1 MMDAAAA
8 ASSPDV
14 GSSRNSTSGFDSSAM
29 ARESLR
35 FCPPDR
41 PEKNAFPTFV
51 SAQPVSPM
59 VASTA
64 STRAVFS
71 SLGMSKYRSA
81 ANATVSRHVRN
92 AQCLS
97 CCGTVAQNFVKMSLF
112 IVSPLSRTS
121 PTESPFLLSSV
132 RRSMRHVFPAPEGPM
147 IARTSP
153 LFTLPVMPWRIV
165 LIGFFAMDRE
175 TKSCTFPVNSTR
187 SSTEYLTSL
196 NVSCEFFAWFDD
208 RSSSAG
214 FDPRD
219 AIFLILIFCRDSGST
234 ESAMA
239 RRSVCF
245 FLPQVLVRRAVRARR
260 VERDAPHSV
269 TAE

>member
-1 MMDAAAA
+1 MAMFAATARSFKNFMMDAAAA

-132 RRSMRHVFPAPEGPM
+132 RRSMRHVFPAPEGPH
-147 IARTSP
+147 
-153 LFTLPVMPWRIV
+153 
-165 LIGFFAMDRE
+165 DRE
-175 TKSCTFPVNSTR
+175 DLAAVHAAGDAV
-187 SSTEYLTSL
+187 E
-196 NVSCEFFAWFDD
+196 D
-208 RSSSAG
+208 RLDRLLRDG
-214 FDPRD
+214 PRD
-219 AIFLILIFCRDSGST
+219 EVLHVPGELHALLDGVLDVLERELRVFR
-234 ESAMA
+234 
-239 RRSVCF
+239 
-245 FLPQVLVRRAVRARR
+245 LVRRQELERGVRPAGT
-260 VERDAPHSV
+260 PSSSS
-269 TAE
+269 